1 MKKHVFFR
9 NGLAMLL
16 AVAMMVGLL
25 SGVGSMKVYAETS
38 DNIITPAKP
47 EGDGT
52 AENPYQ
58 IGTAEELYWFADKVN
73 NENRTYKSAS
83 AVLTNDITVNTNLL
97 NSLEFD
103 AEGNVTNGDNLTS
116 WIPIG
121 GYDVYNSRNYAY
133 IGNFD
138 GQNHTISGL
147 YFNDSNANYVGLFGY
162 SSGSI
167 SNVGIVDS
175 NINGYNYVGSVC
187 GSNRGTIENCYNTG
201 SVRSTN
207 YYAGGVCGF
216 NGYGGTIKNCYNT
229 GVVIGENRV
238 GGVCGDNYEGTIKNC
253 YNTGTVSGSN
263 EGIGGV
269 CGYSSY
275 NSAIE
280 NCYNIGT
287 VSSLYGDGGV
297 CGYNDDST
305 IENSYFLEGSAE
317 TGIGTGSGSADS
329 KTAAEF
335 ANGTVC
341 GLLGYH
347 SHKINGICILCSGDY
362 EAARQNSDGYYEISN
377 VGQLYWFAG
386 LVDGTL
392 TDGTTQN
399 LAANAVLTADI
410 TVNEGVL
417 DAGGNL
423 ASDTTGFKIWTPL
436 CRNVYAAYK
445 SYTGTFDGKGH
456 IISGLYAPSDS
467 DFCGFFA
474 ECNGTIKNL
483 GITNSFFGGSVW
495 GCYHTATFAGY
506 GYSDCVIE
514 NCFSISVI
522 NGGMYCGGIAGVT
535 RGTIR
540 NCYFAGKISASTYS
554 NAIVSDENRYGTLS
568 NCYYLD
574 TCGLTSYRA
583 TSKTAQEFASGE
595 VAYRLQGEQAEPV
608 WGQNL
613 AEDSKQAY
621 PVFFGTPVYK
631 VGTYQGCEGNPGDAT
646 YFYSNTNENAYASHI
661 DDGSIEGSVPY
672 DNKCDICGGN
682 VHHFV
687 DGICD
692 VDGCGYHEGVIVNE
706 TYPTEIVYGD
716 EAIIPSAD
724 EFEIKSGATPTFTW
738 YQGDVTS
745 GELPTDGD
753 EAFLGDNIPKDAGD
767 YTLVVN
773 AAGAK
778 LNDENGTVYTAAE
791 LRIKVT
797 IVKADATVTG
807 VPVAAANLTYDQ
819 GNAITLIDDSKVSY
833 IGGTE
838 LQYALGA
845 DGTYSTSL
853 PTATDA
859 GTYDVYYK
867 VVGDGNHNDTTPVKI
882 EVTVKRAD
890 SSIVFTGYTPGR
902 EYNRKPL
909 DNPTAEQLTL
919 TGAEYS
925 DVTFTWYKDSVTE
938 ENKLTE
944 APTDAG
950 DYYVVAL
957 IPQSINYNASSRES
971 EKITISRTTPKYTT
985 PTDVK
990 AICGNMLSKVE
1001 LPEGFSWTD
1010 TDVALEAGD
1019 LEAGAQITKKA
1030 KYVPTDITNYKEV
1043 TDIEISIQVMH
1054 DLSATQLE
1062 GNEGA
1067 EKHIS
1072 KCSACGNSFNET
1084 ACSGGTA
1091 TCTDR
1096 AVCSVCN
1103 KPYGTV
1109 DADNHSFTKYVS
1121 EHDATCVVN
1130 GHETAACD
1138 YGCGKK
1144 NTKIAENSL
1153 LGHSYIETFNWTED
1167 GLACTV
1173 TFTCDREGCTED
1185 TEGHSV
1191 SYDCT
1196 VTSNVKIPATCTA
1209 KGTTT
1214 YTAAYTYNGK
1224 TYTDTKDVEDIAKVD
1239 HTFGEWVVT
1248 KQATEDEK
1256 GEKEKSCS
1264 CGYKITAEIEKLAHT
1279 IHVKDEG
1286 TRVEPT
1292 CEENGSITYK
1302 CKKCGEV
1309 IEVVVLDAV
1318 GHNWDNGKVT
1328 KEATKTAEGIKTYTC
1343 TVCGKTKTQSIPKK
1357 KAGEEKQLKK
1367 GDVVTDDKRA
1377 ARVKVADVKKK
1388 EVEYKEP
1395 VNKKAKTV
1403 TIPATVKINGTTYK
1417 VTKISDNAFK
1427 GNKIVTRITVGKN
1440 IKSIGK
1446 NVFSGTTKLKTITLK
1461 TTKLTQKT
1469 VSRNA
1474 FKGISK
1480 SATIKVP
1487 KKKLSAYKKL
1497 FKSKGLSSKV
1507 KVKGY

>member
-1 MKKHVFFR
+1 MKKQVFLR
-9 NGLAMLL
+9 NGKRLLSFVL
-16 AVAMMVGLL
+16 AVIMVCMLMPIADGARVYAAEGDVTDGTYVNMPQ
-25 SGVGSMKVYAETS
+25 SGTETVTLGSDVKDFKVYDDGGIDGNYSNNCDGYLLIQA
-38 DNIITPAKP
+38 P
-47 EGDGT
+47 EGFVLRLTGNMETERIYDSLTIYDGSNTSSEKLVDAWSGTQSVNIVSSGNSMMIYFNSDSTYNCYGFDFTVDILRKVEFTYGYSVIATEYTTEGGTVSLPSVENILGDNYVSDTDYSITYTYGDNQNFT
-52 AENPYQ
+52 ADTPVTDNMTVECKIEGICSVTLTNGKEAATELVKTGSAYTLPTISELLGMLGKKAYLDVYSYTLTYTDSAGYEITDGSIVVENDMVVHYEYTSERLMRGDGSENNPYQ
-58 IGTAEELYWFADKVN
+58 IG
-73 NENRTYKSAS
+73 
-83 AVLTNDITVNTNLL
+83 
-97 NSLEFD
+97 
-103 AEGNVTNGDNLTS
+103 
-116 WIPIG
+116 
-121 GYDVYNSRNYAY
+121 
-133 IGNFD
+133 
-138 GQNHTISGL
+138 
-147 YFNDSNANYVGLFGY
+147 
-162 SSGSI
+162 
-167 SNVGIVDS
+167 
-175 NINGYNYVGSVC
+175 
-187 GSNRGTIENCYNTG
+187 
-201 SVRSTN
+201 
-207 YYAGGVCGF
+207 
-216 NGYGGTIKNCYNT
+216 
-229 GVVIGENRV
+229 
-238 GGVCGDNYEGTIKNC
+238 
-253 YNTGTVSGSN
+253 
-263 EGIGGV
+263 
-269 CGYSSY
+269 
-275 NSAIE
+275 
-280 NCYNIGT
+280 
-287 VSSLYGDGGV
+287 
-297 CGYNDDST
+297 
-305 IENSYFLEGSAE
+305 
-317 TGIGTGSGSADS
+317 
-329 KTAAEF
+329 
-335 ANGTVC
+335 
-341 GLLGYH
+341 
-347 SHKINGICILCSGDY
+347 
-362 EAARQNSDGYYEISN
+362 N

-399 LAANAVLTADI
+399 IAANAVLTADI

-417 DAGGNL
+417 DAEENL
-423 ASDTTGFKIWTPL
+423 ASDTSDFIIWTPIGQ
-436 CRNVYAAYK
+436 NASYTSE
-445 SYTGTFDGKGH
+445 SYTGTFDGNGH
-456 IISGLYAPSDS
+456 IISGLYALSDS
-467 DFCGFFA
+467 NNCGFFGK
-474 ECNGTIKNL
+474 CYGTIKNL
-483 GITNSFFGGSVW
+483 GITDSFFGGGLGVYYY
-495 GCYHTATFAGY
+495 GTFAGI
-506 GYSDCVIE
+506 GGHNCIIE
-514 NCFSISVI
+514 NCFSTSLIK
-522 NGGMYCGGIAGVT
+522 GGSYGGGIVGET
-535 RGTIR
+535 FGPIR
-540 NCYFAGKISASTYS
+540 NCYFAGKISANKETS
-554 NAIVSDENRYGTLS
+554 NAITSDLYERGTLD

-574 TCGLTSYRA
+574 NCGLTSTRA

-595 VAYRLQGEQAEPV
+595 VAYRLQGEQAEPI

-646 YFYSNTNENAYASHI
+646 YFYSNTNENVYAPHI
-661 DDGSIEGSVPY
+661 DDGSIDGSVPY
-672 DNKCDICGGN
+672 DNKCDRCGGN
-682 VHHFV
+682 AHHFI

-692 VDGCGYHEGVIVNE
+692 VEGCGYREGVIVNK

-724 EFEIKSGATPTFTW
+724 EFAIKSGATPTFTW
-738 YQGDVTS
+738 YKGDVTS

-753 EAFLGDNIPKDAGD
+753 DAFLGESTPKDAGV

-773 AAGAK
+773 AAGTK
-778 LNDENGTVYTAAE
+778 LNDETGTVYTAAE

-819 GNAITLIDDSKVSY
+819 GNAITLIDDSNVSY

-950 DYYVVAL
+950 DYYVVAS
-957 IPQSINYNASSRES
+957 IPQSTNYNASSRES

-1019 LEAGAQITKKA
+1019 LEAGTQVTKKA
-1030 KYVPTDITNYKEV
+1030 KYVPADITNYKEV
-1043 TDIEISIQVMH
+1043 TDIEISIQVTH

-1144 NTKIAENSL
+1144 NTKIEENSS
-1153 LGHSYIETFNWTED
+1153 LGHSYIETFNWTAD

-1185 TEGHSV
+1185 TEGHSA

-1196 VTSNVKIPATCTA
+1196 VTSNVKIPATCTE

-1224 TYTDTKDVEDIAKVD
+1224 TYTDTKDVENIAKVD

-1256 GEKEKSCS
+1256 GEKEKRCS

-1292 CEENGSITYK
+1292 CEKNGSITYK

-1309 IEVVVLDAV
+1309 MEVVVLDAV

-1395 VNKKAKTV
+1395 VKKKAKTV

-1469 VSRNA
+1469 VSKNA

>member
-1 MKKHVFFR
+1 MKKQVFLR
-9 NGLAMLL
+9 NRKRLLSFVL
-16 AVAMMVGLL
+16 AVIMVCMLMPIADGARVYAAEGDVTDGTYVNMPKSGTETVTLGRDVKDFKVYDDGGIDGNYSYNCDGYLLIQAPEGYVLRLTGNMKTEETYDILTIYDGSNTSSDKLIDKL
-25 SGVGSMKVYAETS
+25 SGIKSVDVVSSGSSMLIHFYSDESTNGSGFDFTVNLLHKVEFTYGYSVIATEYTTEGGTVSLPSVETILGDDYVSGTDYSITYTYGDNQSFTADTPVTDNMTVECKIEGICSVTLTNGEKVVTEFVQSGNTYTFPTISELLDMLGEIDYAGAYLYTLIYTDS
-38 DNIITPAKP
+38 DGREITDGSVVVESDMVVNWTYTYKLIMQ
-47 EGDGT
+47 GDGSPN
-52 AENPYQ
+52 NPYQ
-58 IGTAEELYWFADKVN
+58 IG
-73 NENRTYKSAS
+73 
-83 AVLTNDITVNTNLL
+83 
-97 NSLEFD
+97 
-103 AEGNVTNGDNLTS
+103 
-116 WIPIG
+116 
-121 GYDVYNSRNYAY
+121 
-133 IGNFD
+133 
-138 GQNHTISGL
+138 
-147 YFNDSNANYVGLFGY
+147 
-162 SSGSI
+162 
-167 SNVGIVDS
+167 
-175 NINGYNYVGSVC
+175 
-187 GSNRGTIENCYNTG
+187 
-201 SVRSTN
+201 
-207 YYAGGVCGF
+207 
-216 NGYGGTIKNCYNT
+216 
-229 GVVIGENRV
+229 
-238 GGVCGDNYEGTIKNC
+238 
-253 YNTGTVSGSN
+253 
-263 EGIGGV
+263 
-269 CGYSSY
+269 
-275 NSAIE
+275 
-280 NCYNIGT
+280 
-287 VSSLYGDGGV
+287 
-297 CGYNDDST
+297 
-305 IENSYFLEGSAE
+305 
-317 TGIGTGSGSADS
+317 
-329 KTAAEF
+329 
-335 ANGTVC
+335 
-341 GLLGYH
+341 
-347 SHKINGICILCSGDY
+347 
-362 EAARQNSDGYYEISN
+362 N

-386 LVDGTL
+386 LVDGIL
-392 TDGTTQN
+392 KDGTTQN
-399 LAANAVLTADI
+399 IAANAVLTADI
-410 TVNEGVL
+410 TVNESVL
-417 DAGGNL
+417 DAEGNL
-423 ASDTTGFKIWTPL
+423 ASNTGDFIIWTPIGKNASYTL
-436 CRNVYAAYK
+436 K
-445 SYTGTFDGKGH
+445 SYTGSFDGNGH

-467 DFCGFFA
+467 DFCGFFGK
-474 ECNGTIKNL
+474 CNGTIKNL
-483 GITNSFFGGSVW
+483 GITDSFFGGR
-495 GCYHTATFAGY
+495 GFHGATFVGSGEKY
-506 GYSDCVIE
+506 CVIE
-514 NCFSISVI
+514 NCFSTSVI
-522 NGGMYCGGIAGVT
+522 SGDMYCGGIAGDT
-535 RGTIR
+535 QGTIR
-540 NCYFAGKISASTYS
+540 NCYFAGRISASS
-554 NAIVSDENRYGTLS
+554 FFSSAIASDHYNQGTLS

-574 TCGLTSYRA
+574 TCGLTSTRA

-595 VAYRLQGEQAEPV
+595 VAYRLQGEQAEPI

-646 YFYSNTNENAYASHI
+646 YFYSNTNENVYAPHI
-661 DDGSIEGSVPY
+661 DDGSIDGSVPY
-672 DNKCDICGGN
+672 DNKCDRCGGN
-682 VHHFV
+682 AHHFI

-692 VDGCGYHEGVIVNE
+692 VEGCGYREGVIVNK

-724 EFEIKSGATPTFTW
+724 EFAIKSGATPTFTW
-738 YQGDVTS
+738 YKGDVTS

-753 EAFLGDNIPKDAGD
+753 DAFLGESTPKDAGV

-773 AAGAK
+773 AAGTK
-778 LNDENGTVYTAAE
+778 LNDETGTVYTAAE

-819 GNAITLIDDSKVSY
+819 GNAITLIDDSNVSY

-950 DYYVVAL
+950 DYYVVAS
-957 IPQSINYNASSRES
+957 IPQSTNYNASSRES

-1019 LEAGAQITKKA
+1019 LEAGAQVTKKA

-1043 TDIEISIQVMH
+1043 TDIEISIQVTH

-1130 GHETAACD
+1130 GHETATCD

-1144 NTKIAENSL
+1144 NTKIEENSS
-1153 LGHSYIETFNWTED
+1153 LGHSYIETFNWTAD

-1185 TEGHSV
+1185 TEGHSA

-1440 IKSIGK
+1440 VKSIGK
-1446 NVFSGTTKLKTITLK
+1446 NVFSGTTKLKTITFK

-1469 VSRNA
+1469 VSKNA

-1480 SATIKVP
+1480 STTIKVP

>member
-1 MKKHVFFR
+1 MVCTLMPIADGATVYAAEGDVTDGTYVNMPQSGTETVTLGSDVKDFKVYDDGGIDGNYSNNCDGYLLIQAPEGFGLRLTGNMKTEETYDRLTIYDGSNTSSDK
-9 NGLAMLL
+9 LIDK
-16 AVAMMVGLL
+16 L
-25 SGVGSMKVYAETS
+25 SGIKSVDVVSSGSSMLIHFYSDESTNGSGFDFTVNLLHKVEFTYYDNVIATEYTTEGGTVSLPSVETILGDDYVSGTDYSITYTYGDNQNFTADTPVTDNMTVECKIEGICSVTLTNGKETATKFVKTGSACTLPTISELLDMLGKKAYLDVYSYTLTYTDS
-38 DNIITPAKP
+38 DGHEITDGSIVV
-47 EGDGT
+47 ENDMVVHYEYTSERIMQGDGS
-52 AENPYQ
+52 ENNPYQ
-58 IGTAEELYWFADKVN
+58 
-73 NENRTYKSAS
+73 
-83 AVLTNDITVNTNLL
+83 
-97 NSLEFD
+97 
-103 AEGNVTNGDNLTS
+103 
-116 WIPIG
+116 
-121 GYDVYNSRNYAY
+121 
-133 IGNFD
+133 
-138 GQNHTISGL
+138 
-147 YFNDSNANYVGLFGY
+147 
-162 SSGSI
+162 
-167 SNVGIVDS
+167 
-175 NINGYNYVGSVC
+175 
-187 GSNRGTIENCYNTG
+187 
-201 SVRSTN
+201 
-207 YYAGGVCGF
+207 
-216 NGYGGTIKNCYNT
+216 
-229 GVVIGENRV
+229 
-238 GGVCGDNYEGTIKNC
+238 
-253 YNTGTVSGSN
+253 
-263 EGIGGV
+263 
-269 CGYSSY
+269 
-275 NSAIE
+275 
-280 NCYNIGT
+280 
-287 VSSLYGDGGV
+287 
-297 CGYNDDST
+297 
-305 IENSYFLEGSAE
+305 
-317 TGIGTGSGSADS
+317 
-329 KTAAEF
+329 
-335 ANGTVC
+335 
-341 GLLGYH
+341 
-347 SHKINGICILCSGDY
+347 
-362 EAARQNSDGYYEISN
+362 ISN

-399 LAANAVLTADI
+399 KGANAVLTADI
-410 TVNEGVL
+410 IVNEGVL

-423 ASDTTGFKIWTPL
+423 ASDTSDFIIWTPISKNEL
-436 CRNVYAAYK
+436 YIDLA
-445 SYTGTFDGKGH
+445 YTGTFNGNGH
-456 IISGLYAPSDS
+456 IISGLYAPSGS
-467 DFCGFFA
+467 EYCGFFGK
-474 ECNGTIKNL
+474 CNGTIKNL
-483 GITNSFFGGSVW
+483 GITDSFFGSGEW
-495 GCYHTATFAGY
+495 LCYRSATFVGMGSYA
-506 GYSDCVIE
+506 CVIE
-514 NCFSISVI
+514 NCFSTSLI
-522 NGGMYCGGIAGVT
+522 NGSMYCGGIAGET
-535 RGTIR
+535 FGTIR
-540 NCYFAGKISASTYS
+540 NCYFVGKISAGEDTS
-554 NAIVSDENRYGTLS
+554 NAIASDRNGRGTLD

-583 TSKTAQEFASGE
+583 TSKIAQEFASGE

-621 PVFFGTPVYK
+621 PVLCGTPVYK

-646 YFYSNTNENAYASHI
+646 YFYSNTNENVYASHI
-661 DDGSIEGSVPY
+661 DDGSIEGSTPY
-672 DNKCDICGGN
+672 DNKCDMCGRN
-682 VHHFV
+682 AHHFV

-724 EFEIKSGATPTFTW
+724 KFAINSGATPTFTW
-738 YQGDVTS
+738 YKGDVTS

-753 EAFLGDNIPKDAGD
+753 EAFLGDNIPTDAGD

-773 AAGAK
+773 AAGTK
-778 LNDENGTVYTAAE
+778 LNDETGTVYTAAE

-819 GNAITLIDDSKVSY
+819 GNAITLIDDSNVSY

-925 DVTFTWYKDSVTE
+925 DVTFTWYKDSVVE

-950 DYYVVAL
+950 DYYVVVS
-957 IPQSINYNASSRES
+957 IPQSTNYNASSRES
-971 EKITISRTTPKYTT
+971 EKITISRTTPKYMT

-1001 LPEGFSWTD
+1001 LPAGFSWTD
-1010 TDVALEAGD
+1010 MDVALEAGD
-1019 LEAGAQITKKA
+1019 LEAGTQVTKKA
-1030 KYVPTDITNYKEV
+1030 KYVPADITNYKEV
-1043 TDIEISIQVMH
+1043 TDIEISIQVTH

-1072 KCSACGNSFNET
+1072 KCSACGNNFNET

-1130 GHETAACD
+1130 GHETATCD

-1144 NTKIAENSL
+1144 NTKIAENSS
-1153 LGHSYIETFNWTED
+1153 LGHSYMETFNWTED

-1185 TEGHSV
+1185 TEGHSA

-1239 HTFGEWVVT
+1239 HTFGEWVVI

-1417 VTKISDNAFK
+1417 VTKISDNAFR

-1440 IKSIGK
+1440 VKSIGK

-1469 VSRNA
+1469 VSKTA

-1480 SATIKVP
+1480 STTIKVP